1 MSVNWSATLTS
12 DAIPVYTPGT
22 SNSGWSG
29 SIYNGQHVAVNN
41 SSADV
46 SSSNLQKSTPTRT
59 HHSNYNGPDI
69 TLAIF
74 RLRVYYLAKTND
86 HQHVHLEGLSDGLAQ
101 RRKEIDF
108 PPSG

>member
-1 MSVNWSATLTS
+1 MSVNWSAILTS
-12 DAIPVYTPGT
+12 DATPVYTPGT
-22 SNSGWSG
+22 SNFGWSG

-46 SSSNLQKSTPTRT
+46 SSSNLQRSTPTRT

-101 RRKEIDF
+101 RRKDTDF